1 MGDRMQRL
9 RHTRRLRLCRAF
21 LFAASFL
28 GATHVLGGAAL
39 AENPIVKIEDFAFS
53 PPSLTVKIR
62 TAVTWL
68 NKDDIPHTVVSKSR
82 VFRSKALDTDD
93 SFSFTFNEAGTYE
106 YFCSLHPHM
115 TGRIV
120 VESASHAAQ

>member
-1 MGDRMQRL
+1 MQRL
-9 RHTRRLRLCRAF
+9 RHTRRLRPCRAF
-21 LFAASFL
+21 LLAASFL
-28 GATHVLGGAAL
+28 GATHALGGAAL
-39 AENPIVKIEDFAFS
+39 AENPTVNIEDFAFS

-68 NKDDIPHTVVSKSR
+68 NKDDIPHTVVSKTR
-82 VFRSKALDTDD
+82 MFKSKALDTGD

-115 TGRIV
+115 TGTIV
-120 VESASHAAQ
+120 VDLASRAAR

>member
-1 MGDRMQRL
+1 MQRL
-9 RHTRRLRLCRAF
+9 RHTRRLRPCRAF
-21 LFAASFL
+21 LLAASFL
-28 GATHVLGGAAL
+28 GVTHVLGGAAL
-39 AENPIVKIEDFAFS
+39 AENPTVNIEDFAFS

-68 NKDDIPHTVVSKSR
+68 NKDDIPHTVVSKTR
-82 VFRSKALDTDD
+82 MFKSKALDTGD

-115 TGRIV
+115 MGTIV
-120 VESASHAAQ
+120 VESASRAAR

>member
-1 MGDRMQRL
+1 L
-9 RHTRRLRLCRAF
+9 L
-21 LFAASFL
+21 AASFL
-28 GATHVLGGAAL
+28 GATHVLGTTAL
-39 AENPIVKIEDFAFS
+39 AENPMVKIEDFAFS

-68 NKDDIPHTVVSKSR
+68 NKDDIPHTVISKTR
-82 VFRSKALDTDD
+82 VFKSKALDTGD

-115 TGRIV
+115 TGTIV
-120 VESASHAAQ
+120 VESASHAVR

>member
-1 MGDRMQRL
+1 MQRL
-9 RHTRRLRLCRAF
+9 RHTRRLRPCRAF
-21 LFAASFL
+21 LLAASFL
-28 GATHVLGGAAL
+28 GVTHVLGGAAL
-39 AENPIVKIEDFAFS
+39 AENPTVKIEDFTFS

-68 NKDDIPHTVVSKSR
+68 NKDDIPHTVVSKTR
-82 VFRSKALDTDD
+82 MFKSKALDTGD

-115 TGRIV
+115 TGTIV
-120 VESASHAAQ
+120 VESASHAVR